1 MLKTL
6 LLTLPVLIGLFA
18 TGCADTHSESKG
30 KKTKV
35 RVQLNWFPES
45 EFGGLYEAKRLGLF
59 DDAGIDVEL
68 LKGGAD
74 VPAPQMAAS
83 GRVEF
88 ALVSGPQLL
97 TLRSQGGGITGVF
110 ATFQKYPRAIL
121 VRDGSKYKSIEELW
135 KSKATVLAQDGLAY
149 IKWLNQEFGGK
160 DLSFAPYTG
169 SMAPF
174 ISGKVEAMQCFA
186 TAEPVQLEIDGVPN
200 RVFLVADTGYN
211 PYLSVI
217 AVNDSFLKDNPEVVN
232 KFVDVVREGWKS
244 YLFAP
249 KKTNDLLRSLN
260 SDLKVGVLRLSSSFL
275 PGFIKSDTTAK
286 NALGWMDEERW
297 STLGSQ
303 LVKLGELTQEGV
315 EKAGKVFMN
324 PPVDKKTKSDGI

>member
-6 LLTLPVLIGLFA
+6 LLTLPVFSVLLSA
-18 TGCADTHSESKG
+18 GCTDTHTESKPDRA
-30 KKTKV
+30 KV

-45 EFGGLYEAKRLGLF
+45 EFGGLYEAKRLGFF
-59 DDAGIDVEL
+59 DDVGIDVEL

-83 GRVEF
+83 GQVEF

-97 TLRSQGGGITGVF
+97 TLRSQGGDITGVF
-110 ATFQKYPRAIL
+110 ATFQKYPRCII
-121 VRDGSKYKSIEELW
+121 VRDGSKYNSMEELW

-149 IKWLNQEFGGK
+149 IKWLNHTFGGK

-174 ISGKVEAMQCFA
+174 ISGKVAALQGFA
-186 TAEPVQLEIDGVPN
+186 TSEPVQLEIDGVPN

-217 AVNDSFLKDNPEVVN
+217 AVNGPFLKDNPEVVN
-232 KFVDVVREGWKS
+232 NFVDAVRKGWKS

-249 KKTNDLLRSLN
+249 RKTNDLLRSLN
-260 SDLKVGVLRLSSSFL
+260 PDLKVGVLELSSSFL
-275 PGFIKSDTTAK
+275 PGFVKSDLTAV
-286 NALGWMDEERW
+286 NALGWMEEGRW

-303 LVKLGELTQEGV
+303 LVKLGELTEEAV
-315 EKAGKVFMN
+315 KKAGKVFMN
-324 PPVDKKTKSDGI
+324 PPIKAKKKSDGI